1 MTRLRQLDLVNRIL
15 SIGGAVLLIGVMVA
29 TFLAT
34 RGPRSAVGKKRI
46 GGPLSDQAAGGSLDY
61 WIGRWDA
68 KVDAF
73 REYPKLSE
81 GDREVLEWSR
91 TVLGK
96 ALGDWLTVPATKRA
110 EVESPLKLF
119 VPSEN
124 ERARRYGE
132 AWTDPAGN
140 EWRPTDGQRK
150 DEFWIQTRVRFRGRD
165 VLLGMSFADV
175 KDDPSSFGFF
185 YLVSTD
191 NGGVWLLSVSA
202 TYTRAGSIAKE

>member
-1 MTRLRQLDLVNRIL
+1 MTSHRRLNLVNRIL
-15 SIGGAVLLIGVMVA
+15 SIGGAVLVLGVLVA

-34 RGPRSAVGKKRI
+34 RSPAKAGGKKRMS
-46 GGPLSDQAAGGSLDY
+46 GPVSDQAAGGSLDY

-73 REYPKLSE
+73 REYPKISE
-81 GDREVLEWSR
+81 ADREVLEWSR

-96 ALGDWLTVPATKRA
+96 ALGDWLTVPDTKRT

-119 VPSEN
+119 VPSQN

-175 KDDPSSFGFF
+175 KGDPNSFDFF
-185 YLVSTD
+185 YMVSTD
-191 NGGVWLLSVSA
+191 NGGVWLQSTSA
-202 TYTRAGSIAKE
+202 TYTRAGSIARE